1 MAKEKKGKE
10 LSKEFWIAV
19 IAICAILMVV
29 IIIGFVA
36 FNNREPE
43 VIEKEEDGG
52 YVTLKYTSEVNAL
65 TILNAT
71 PLTDAVGMKNL
82 KEGQYFDFSVDVNVD
97 EAPKVEYEVS
107 IIKDEK
113 TSTIA
118 DEDIRIYLEQEESGT
133 YQKLFGPEPFVPSKN
148 YSSVG
153 SELGSMILVDS
164 QKVKSG
170 TDNYRL
176 RIWLSDKAAVTSGS
190 YSVEID
196 IHAIA
201 K

>member
-1 MAKEKKGKE
+1 MEKEEKGNELTKK
-10 LSKEFWIAV
+10 FWITV
-19 IAICAILMVV
+19 IAVCSILMVL
-29 IIIGFVA
+29 IIIGFVV
-36 FNNREPE
+36 FHNREPE

-52 YVTLKYTSEVNAL
+52 YVSLNYTSEVNAL
-65 TILNAT
+65 SILNAT
-71 PLTDAVGMKNL
+71 PMSDTDGMKNM
-82 KEGQYFDFSVDVNVD
+82 KEGQYFDFSVDVDVD
-97 EAPKVEYEVS
+97 EAPKVEYEIS

-113 TSTIA
+113 ASTIK
-118 DEDIRIYLEQEESGT
+118 DEDIRIYLEKEDSGT
-133 YQKLFGPEPFVPSKN
+133 YSKIFGPEEFVASKN
-148 YSSVG
+148 FSSVG
-153 SELGSMILVDS
+153 SELGSMVLINT

-176 RIWLSDKAAVTSGS
+176 RLWLSDKASVTSGS